1 MEFNTCEEYVL
12 AELENAQEAA
22 FTLNEEVER
31 LETENQLLKE
41 RLEALPDPIEKAIAD
56 AGRESLFD
64 SSTSLYRDVMDGGEA
79 IPFKDWCLECVYSHR
94 IPKGVSKIQ
103 FVDFFEKEFLEAY
116 NMHLAEESEA

>member
-12 AELENAQEAA
+12 AELESAQEAA
-22 FTLNEEVER
+22 LTLSEEVER

-41 RLEALPDPIEKAIAD
+41 RLEVLPDPIEKAIAD

-64 SSTSLYRDVMDGGEA
+64 SSTSLYRDVMDGDEA
-79 IPFKDWCLECVYSHR
+79 IPFKDWCLECVYSYR

-116 NMHLAEESEA
+116 NKRLAEESEA